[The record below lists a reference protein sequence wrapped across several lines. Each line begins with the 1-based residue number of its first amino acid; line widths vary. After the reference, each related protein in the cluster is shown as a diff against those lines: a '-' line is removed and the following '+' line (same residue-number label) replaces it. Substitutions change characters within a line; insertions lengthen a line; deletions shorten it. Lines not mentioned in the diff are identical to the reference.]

1 MVPPAIHRV
10 ILSTRTASQRPEP
23 IHDHSA
29 DQAHIF
35 GAIYSLYADS
45 GFAMAGAVAYSFVL
59 SLFPFCIF
67 VGAVAG
73 YFGGEAFAKQ
83 GVAQLF
89 EIAPAPV
96 AEALAP
102 EVMAVMGRSRFGL
115 LTVGALI
122 ALFFATSA
130 IESLRA
136 ALNNA
141 YRQKESRSYFRC
153 LLQSSLFVILSAI
166 GVLVLTWGVVVGPEL
181 AARFKPASLLWLAD
195 SSWIAVIVRFA
206 IVVAAIGSQLLAYH
220 LWLAAGD
227 RRLAEVW
234 PGVLLSIVLWV
245 LAARLFGSWLTF
257 SDYSRFYAGLTQIM
271 SALVFF
277 QVSAI
282 IVILGAELNRGL
294 HGNARTPGRANQR
307 RARLESA
314 DDRDDSRDQPN
325 RLRLSSM
332 ASSNVRKPRGR
343 RADEHRHVAGL
354 VLVLPHARVRLGNLR
369 PRKDLGHGGVD
380 TPLDHQLV
388 GLCSLQQVG
397 EVRTLHAL
405 LMHPQIARVHGEVVA
420 GRAGADDHHAAAL
433 HDEHGDRKRGR
444 AGMLEHEI
452 DVVALAGDLPD
463 GGAELAH
470 LLEPRVVLGRA
481 DLGHLAPAVE
491 LLAVDDAAGAE
502 LHDEVAL
509 VVLGDDADGVG
520 ARWWR

>member
-1 MVPPAIHRV
+1 MIIRQ
-10 ILSTRTASQRPEP
+10 IK
-23 IHDHSA
+23 
-29 DQAHIF
+29 HIP

-67 VGAVAG
+67 GGAMAG

-102 EVMAVMGRSRFGL
+102 EVMSVMGSSRFGL

-153 LLQSSLFVILSAI
+153 LLESSLFVILSAI

-181 AARFKPASLLWLAD
+181 ATSFKPVSLLWLAD

-206 IVVAAIGSQLLAYH
+206 IVIAAIGSQLLAYH

-227 RRLAEVW
+227 RRLGDVW

-294 HGNARTPGRANQR
+294 I
-307 RARLESA
+307 E
-314 DDRDDSRDQPN
+314 
-325 RLRLSSM
+325 LR
-332 ASSNVRKPRGR
+332 
-343 RADEHRHVAGL
+343 
-354 VLVLPHARVRLGNLR
+354 
-369 PRKDLGHGGVD
+369 
-380 TPLDHQLV
+380 
-388 GLCSLQQVG
+388 
-397 EVRTLHAL
+397 
-405 LMHPQIARVHGEVVA
+405 A
-420 GRAGADDHHAAAL
+420 GRNGTA
-433 HDEHGDRKRGR
+433 
-444 AGMLEHEI
+444 
-452 DVVALAGDLPD
+452 
-463 GGAELAH
+463 
-470 LLEPRVVLGRA
+470 
-481 DLGHLAPAVE
+481 
-491 LLAVDDAAGAE
+491 
-502 LHDEVAL
+502 
-509 VVLGDDADGVG
+509 
-520 ARWWR
+520 